1 MAPEGAPMRAFRH
14 RRGCPSPRAG
24 NRKEVAMSAPR
35 TNIETQ
41 KRRHRGP
48 LLGMIAAVLF
58 GVILIGYW
66 LIEEVATADNPTE
79 IAPGAQDTG
88 APAVSPT
95 PLP

>member
-1 MAPEGAPMRAFRH
+1 
-14 RRGCPSPRAG
+14 
-24 NRKEVAMSAPR
+24 MSAPR

-58 GVILIGYW
+58 GVSLIVYW
-66 LIEEVATADNPTE
+66 LIEEVATADNPTVA
-79 IAPGAQDTG
+79 APEAQNTG
-88 APAVSPT
+88 ALPVSPT